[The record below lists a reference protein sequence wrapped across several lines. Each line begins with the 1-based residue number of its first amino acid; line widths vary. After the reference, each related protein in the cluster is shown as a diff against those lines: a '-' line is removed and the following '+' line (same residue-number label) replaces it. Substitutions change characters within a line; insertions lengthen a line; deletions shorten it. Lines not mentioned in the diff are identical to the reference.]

1 MDLITATFNLCKSF
15 TKLPISA
22 DLRKLIL
29 DLNMFGEGQELNR
42 SQIGFLARKQNAQFY
57 GYLFVDEK
65 RDTLVEFYKK
75 LPEISPGERELLLKG
90 HSVLT
95 VLDELCLKELR
106 IMYPN
111 MSAALNPYGNLRS
124 AFRVQRVDVSDCIDK
139 REYLET
145 ANAFKDT
152 VEHRYLVNHPCGA
165 EVKRMSETENLKVVN
180 TVSSKIADCDV
191 HSAPTNILDF
201 KTFVQ
206 HDSRQYHIFKFF
218 VTVLAVREMLA
229 NMNQVLFKA
238 MIGEPFMVLN
248 NNNMVNLEKYT
259 RNVLGESFTVL
270 FRPNDLPY
278 DVMGNIVLMD
288 CEMSGNYRL
297 HKFCR
302 VEGTSLNFSRTPGT
316 MQFKMREVNQSL
328 NPFYNLCSM

>member
-15 TKLPISA
+15 AKLPISP
-22 DLRKLIL
+22 DLRELIL
-29 DLNMFGEGQELNR
+29 DLNLFGEGRQVNR
-42 SQIGFLARKQNAQFY
+42 SDIGFLARKQNAQFY
-57 GYLFVDEK
+57 GYLFIDEK
-65 RDTLVEFYKK
+65 RDTLIEFYKK
-75 LPEISPGERELLLKG
+75 LPQITEREKALLLKG
-90 HSVLT
+90 HSILT
-95 VLDELCLKELR
+95 VLNDLCLKELR

-111 MSAALNPYGNLRS
+111 LSAALNPYGHLRS
-124 AFRVQRVDVSDCIDK
+124 ALRVQRVDVTDCIDK

-145 ANAFKDT
+145 ASAFKST
-152 VEHRYLVNHPCGA
+152 IEHRYLITHPCS
-165 EVKRMSETENLKVVN
+165 EEIKRMSEAESLKVVN
-180 TVSSKIADCDV
+180 TVSGKISDCDI

-201 KTFVQ
+201 KTFVR

-218 VTVLAVREMLA
+218 VTVLALREMLA

-259 RNVLGESFTVL
+259 KNVLGESFTVL
-270 FRPNDLPY
+270 FRPRDIPY

-288 CEMSGNYRL
+288 CQMSGNCHL

-302 VEGTSLNFSRTPGT
+302 IESTSLSFSRKPGT
-316 MQFKMREVNQSL
+316 MQFKMREVSQSL